1 MESKTSDYTQGFN
14 EISEDF
20 VKQGYNQV
28 EAHNM
33 AYQAKL
39 YAERSKQLEQMR
51 LAEFAKALS
60 DFRKMKR

>member
-1 MESKTSDYTQGFN
+1 MENNTVN
-14 EISEDF
+14 
-20 VKQGYNQV
+20 YNQSFEEITNYFITKGYTPV

-51 LAEFAKALS
+51 RADLAKTFS